1 MSLVALVCWAPMAEA
16 AETLSSQDLLTLGRV
31 EHFSQRRQW
40 EAAAAELGRLPKSA
54 QESQAAKGYLR
65 TVLPHLYMPTPPR
78 PSAPSLA
85 TAPARKPPTSRLPRM
100 TAQSRVSH
108 RHLDAEANADQIF
121 DERGWQYNN
130 LWMAEEDYGGWRHV
144 LRGSVDGYQDGEND
158 LRPRHLSYQVRRDDA
173 RVTVGDIRNYLTPR
187 NPSNPLADHTGYT
200 LRSTQL
206 RGIDLQLSTER
217 NQLHLMAGGAPFF
230 LSPSDEYIYP
240 RTIFGVH
247 DSYAFTPWYRA
258 GVGTSYVR
266 DDDERTGHINAA
278 IQPRETAILA
288 FEQVLKPI
296 PGHWEISAENA
307 YSVTDDNLRPNRFG
321 ENAKLKDAAHSVR
334 SEWRWP
340 AIRVLG
346 AYERVGPD
354 FRSPSDIAAIGTIN
368 NKGVSTDREH
378 LTLRAYPRR
387 FGPLFGNLL
396 YARTENDL
404 DDDDVVEMT
413 REHWIT
419 AQGGLQVPSR
429 WPQPGGRAT
438 FIRTTSVPG
447 NRFNAAARWVYDLS
461 GDLRTHWQGIHWTGG
476 YQYLQTANDDRTGFD
491 DEYRR
496 TASLQAGRPLWPGG
510 YLSTRL
516 ARTRAQDLFNNAT
529 LRSHTEREAHVTVSS
544 RLWSTASLSA
554 GYTYQDRGA
563 TLVVDPALQ
572 TAAGGVIQTVSSA
585 FAWPVTKRLRQ
596 GRTLTL
602 APSLHFHYADA
613 SDDLQQHPAVG
624 ARMTARYAVPNAW
637 RWEFMLEHR
646 QDDDQEIARV
656 RSQEWRA
663 WLLLTTR
670 FGGPAQADDS
680 PFR

>member
-1 MSLVALVCWAPMAEA
+1 LAEA

-54 QESQAAKGYLR
+54 QESLAAKTYFR
-65 TVLPHLYMPTPPR
+65 TVLPHLYTPPR
-78 PSAPSLA
+78 PAVPSPRT
-85 TAPARKPPTSRLPRM
+85 TAPARKPPASRRPRV
-100 TAQSRVSH
+100 TVQSRVSH

-121 DERGWQYNN
+121 DERGWQYHN
-130 LWMAEEDYGGWRHV
+130 LWMAEGDAGGWRHV
-144 LRGSVDGYQDGEND
+144 LRGAVDGYQNGDND
-158 LRPRHLSYQVRRDDA
+158 LRPRQLSYQIRRDDA
-173 RVTVGDIRNYLTPR
+173 RVTVGDIRSYLTLHKTMD
-187 NPSNPLADHTGYT
+187 PSNPLASHTGYT

-206 RGIDLQLSTER
+206 RGIDLQLLTER
-217 NQLHLMAGGAPFF
+217 NDFHLMAGGAPFF
-230 LSPSDEYIYP
+230 LGPSDEYIYP
-240 RTIFGVH
+240 RTIFGVR
-247 DSYAFTPWYRA
+247 DSYAFTTWYRA
-258 GVGTSYVR
+258 GVGASYVR
-266 DDDERTGHINAA
+266 DEDERTGHINAA

-288 FEQVLKPI
+288 FEQDLKPI
-296 PGHWEISAENA
+296 PGHWEINTENA

-321 ENAKLKDAAHSVR
+321 ENVKLKDTAHSVF

-346 AYERVGPD
+346 AYERIGPE
-354 FRSPSDIAAIGTIN
+354 FLAPSDIATIGTIN
-368 NKGVSTDREH
+368 SKNVSADREH
-378 LTLRAYPRR
+378 LTLRVYPRR
-387 FGPLFGNLL
+387 LGPLFGDLL
-396 YARTENDL
+396 YARTRNDL
-404 DDDDVVEMT
+404 DDDDAVEMT

-419 AQGGLQVPSR
+419 AQGGLQLPRR

-447 NRFNAAARWVYDLS
+447 SRFSAASRWVYDLS
-461 GDLRTHWQGIHWTGG
+461 GDLRTRWWGIHWTGG
-476 YQYLQTANDDRTGFD
+476 YQYLQTANDDWTGFD

-496 TASLQAGRPLWPGG
+496 TVSLQAGRPLWPGG
-510 YLSTRL
+510 YLSTRVV
-516 ARTRAQDLFNNAT
+516 RTRAQDLFNNTT
-529 LRSHTEREAHVTVSS
+529 LRSHTERESHVTLSS

-554 GYTYQDRGA
+554 SYTYQDRGA

-585 FAWPVTKRLRQ
+585 FAWPITKRLRH

-613 SDDLQQHPAVG
+613 SDELQQHPAVG
-624 ARMTARYAVPNAW
+624 ARVTARYAVPDAW
-637 RWEFMLEHR
+637 RWEFLLEHR

-670 FGGPAQADDS
+670 FGGPAQPDDS